1 MPPHSSTETPV
12 SRPRSDQRGPNQ
24 DAVADPPAWLE
35 LAKQVAFIV
44 LGVLFY
50 FGVRGMTEG
59 SVSAALENGWRVL
72 DFEAGMHL
80 DIETTLQG
88 WIRPSDALTTGVNW
102 IYIWLHWPLIAI
114 TLLWLHH
121 THRLQYL
128 QARNAMFVSG
138 AIGLVIFAR
147 FPVAPPRLLDPR
159 FVDTV
164 TELSSSYRVLQP
176 PGLVNKYAAIPSL
189 HVGWNLLMGIAIY
202 RSSTSLLP
210 RLIAVASPA
219 LMAFA
224 VIATANHY
232 FIDGIIGAAV
242 ALLGLVIALAITK
255 PLTRHDWLAGAPI
268 ASDEDQLE
276 PVPAEPTVRESA
288 PTKAKQLPP
297 EVSDRLV
304 IAPQAQA

>member
-1 MPPHSSTETPV
+1 MTTYPLGS
-12 SRPRSDQRGPNQ
+12 
-24 DAVADPPAWLE
+24 
-35 LAKQVAFIV
+35 LAI
-44 LGVLFY
+44 LFY

-72 DFEAGMHL
+72 DFEARIHL
-80 DIETTLQG
+80 DIETDVQG
-88 WIRPSDALTTGVNW
+88 WIRQSDTLTTGVNW
-102 IYIWLHWPLIAI
+102 IYIWLHWPLIAV
-114 TLLWLHH
+114 TLIWLHRS
-121 THRLQYL
+121 HRLQYL
-128 QARNAMFVSG
+128 EARNAMFVSG
-138 AIGLVIFAR
+138 AIGLVIFVR

-202 RSSTSLLP
+202 RSSPKLLP
-210 RLIAVASPA
+210 RLIAVVSPA

-242 ALLGLVIALAITK
+242 SLLGLVIALTITM
-255 PLTRHDWLAGAPI
+255 PI
-268 ASDEDQLE
+268 ARRDPSSGDPVAGGGDQLD
-276 PVPAEPTVRESA
+276 VR
-288 PTKAKQLPP
+288 
-297 EVSDRLV
+297 R
-304 IAPQAQA
+304 